1 MSCLHFLSKR
11 FEKTRRV
18 YDKRRCICPFGLM
31 QGIRISAIVAV
42 RELANEE
49 AAEELCVFLKII
61 YFSSQFKQNIISEG
75 ASWVTQFNSFT
86 A

>member
-11 FEKTRRV
+11 FEKTGHI
-18 YDKRRCICPFGLM
+18 YDKCRCICPFGLK
-31 QGIRISAIVAV
+31 QEGIRTSAIVAV
-42 RELANEE
+42 REPANEE
-49 AAEELCVFLKII
+49 ATEELCVFLKII

-75 ASWVTQFNSFT
+75 ASWVTQFNSI